1 MAKGDKPPRSEPRV
15 LDPLDAK
22 LLSQQ
27 ASAGERAA
35 KRDAANAR
43 LAEEYASL
51 RLGATPSSATEGPSL
66 ARRSWIPSALSSFY
80 KGLSPRTRHLASGV
94 LRTSIYIAPL
104 FPIYWAFNEY
114 VMHTL
119 WVNGPSMTP
128 YLNED
133 WPEMHTQRDL
143 LLMNSSL
150 WTGFPWNTKVAR
162 LERGM
167 VVSFQSPANP
177 SNVAVKRIIGL
188 PGDRITTRGPSLKP
202 SMIVPFNHVWVEGDA
217 EDPSKSL
224 DSNTY
229 GPVSVSLI
237 HGRAV
242 ARIWP
247 RARWLDWRDWDAE
260 KSNDSAAENYR
271 QSVRD
276 RVQKGA
282 VEIQRPMLAGQWS

>member
-80 KGLSPRTRHLASGV
+80 KGLSPEPD
-94 LRTSIYIAPL
+94 TSPAESFAPPL

-229 GPVSVSLI
+229 GPRSQGS
-237 HGRAV
+237 GRE
-242 ARIWP
+242 
-247 RARWLDWRDWDAE
+247 RDGSTGE
-260 KSNDSAAENYR
+260 IGMQKKSNDSAAENYR